1 MLLFP
6 AVVLSAALGA
16 LEALDAAIFRIQT
29 GRPPCPHRRE
39 RPGAPHFCPTCDD
52 LEFSRRASSIG
63 PNGERQSGTI
73 AGLPPDDPRRA
84 ALGALDAI
92 ARIALVPGL
101 DLLRELVR
109 LAVCPSASD
118 MHAAESVSIL
128 TAVQGMLRRS
138 VGLPAPDP
146 DAGNA
151 SAPVKTVHPAG
162 HGYDFDAPPPRY
174 QLEQVPDLF
183 SGDRRRW
190 VGFRPG
196 GVVAAV
202 NDEHPVVHT
211 ALWAEF
217 MLNSCPFGYAVR
229 YLAPRPRPWFEDPRL
244 QRLGGWEWARL
255 TGTRICSVAE
265 TEAQAL
271 AAAWSDFHQRDAGCL
286 LDLLLA
292 LGEWPANIIH
302 SDAAAAA
309 RTAWILGWSL
319 LERGSVADWAVRVLA
334 EHTVIPVRPRCLD
347 RDRPAEV

>member
-109 LAVCPSASD
+109 LAVCPSVSD
-118 MHAAESVSIL
+118 MHAAESASIL

-146 DAGNA
+146 DAE
-151 SAPVKTVHPAG
+151 SSPAPVKLVHPAG
-162 HGYDFDAPPPRY
+162 HGYDFAAPPPRY
-174 QLEQVPDLF
+174 QLELVSDSSSDGWP
-183 SGDRRRW
+183 RW

-202 NDEHPVVHT
+202 NNEHPIVHA

-217 MLNSCPFGYAVR
+217 MLNNCPLGYAVR
-229 YLAPRPRPWFEDPRL
+229 YLGPRPAYTQDPWC
-244 QRLGGWEWARL
+244 GWEWSRL
-255 TGTRICSVAE
+255 TGMRICAIAG
-265 TEAQAL
+265 TEDRAVS
-271 AAAWSDFHQRDAGCL
+271 AAWLDFHQHDALRLCDIL
-286 LDLLLA
+286 SA
-292 LGEWPANIIH
+292 LGEWPSNH
-302 SDAAAAA
+302 SDAAVAA

-334 EHTVIPVRPRCLD
+334 EHTVIPVRPKCLD